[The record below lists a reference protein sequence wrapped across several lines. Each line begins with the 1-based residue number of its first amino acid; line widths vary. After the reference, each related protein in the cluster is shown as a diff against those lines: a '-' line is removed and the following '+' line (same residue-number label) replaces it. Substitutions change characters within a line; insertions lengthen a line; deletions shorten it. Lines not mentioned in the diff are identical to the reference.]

1 MSNFLKLKVANINIY
16 YIRKVNK
23 QLTMMEL
30 TDHIDR
36 NLPSDWLDLIVI
48 FGLTTEFIVMM
59 VPL

>member
-1 MSNFLKLKVANINIY
+1 MSHFLKLKVANINIY

-23 QLTMMEL
+23 QLSMEL